1 MTDGTGTGTGTEAGT
16 GTARLRVPALVL
28 AAGGGSRLGGRPK
41 ALLRYRGRTLL
52 EHALAVAAEGG
63 CAGAVAVLG
72 AAAAEV
78 RAGVRD
84 GVDTGDCRLVD
95 NPDWRTG
102 MASSLRAGLAA
113 LPPGASAVLVLLVDT
128 PGVTAE
134 AVRRLLAAHAGRTDL
149 ASCAYAG
156 RRAHPVLIGA
166 AHFPFL
172 LATASGDAGAR
183 ALLASRPVT
192 LVDCTDAAVPDD
204 LDTPADLARW
214 GVEPPGGGPGRP

>member
-1 MTDGTGTGTGTEAGT
+1 MTDGTGTGGT
-16 GTARLRVPALVL
+16 GTDAGPSGAAGLRVPALVL

-78 RAGVRD
+78 RAGV
-84 GVDTGDCRLVD
+84 DTGSCRLVD
-95 NPDWRTG
+95 NPAWRTG

-156 RRAHPVLIGA
+156 LRAHPVLIGA

-183 ALLASRPVT
+183 ALLASRPVA

-204 LDTPADLARW
+204 LDTPADLVRW
-214 GVEPPGGGPGRP
+214 GVEPPGDGPRRL

>member
-1 MTDGTGTGTGTEAGT
+1 M
-16 GTARLRVPALVL
+16 PALVL

-41 ALLRYRGRTLL
+41 ALLPYRGRPLL
-52 EHALAVAAEGG
+52 EHVLAVAADGG
-63 CAGAVAVLG
+63 CDGAVAVLG
-72 AAAAEV
+72 AAAEEV
-78 RAGVRD
+78 RAGAE
-84 GVDTGDCRLVD
+84 TGDCRLVD

-102 MASSLRAGLAA
+102 MASSLLAGLAA

-134 AVRRLLAAHAGRTDL
+134 AVRRLRSAHTGRADLAA
-149 ASCAYAG
+149 CAYAG

-172 LATASGDAGAR
+172 RATATGDAGAR

-192 LVDCTDAAVPDD
+192 LVDCTGAGVPDD
-204 LDTPADLARW
+204 LDTPADLTRW
-214 GVEPPGGGPGRP
+214 GIA

>member
-1 MTDGTGTGTGTEAGT
+1 MTGGAADGATGGTTGGAAG
-16 GTARLRVPALVL
+16 GARGGAGLRVPALVL

-41 ALLRYRGRTLL
+41 ALLPYRGRPLL
-52 EHALAVAAEGG
+52 EHALAVAADGG
-63 CAGAVAVLG
+63 CDGAVAVLG

-78 RAGVRD
+78 RARAA
-84 GVDTGDCRLVD
+84 TGECRLVD

-102 MASSLRAGLAA
+102 LASSLLAGLAA
-113 LPPGASAVLVLLVDT
+113 LPPETTAVLVLLVDT

-134 AVRRLLAAHAGRTDL
+134 AVRRLRTAHAARTDL
-149 ASCAYAG
+149 AACAYAG

-172 LATASGDAGAR
+172 RTTATGDAGAR
-183 ALLASRPVT
+183 ALLASRPVA
-192 LVDCTDAAVPDD
+192 LVDCTGTGTPDD

-214 GVEPPGGGPGRP
+214 GIG

>member
-1 MTDGTGTGTGTEAGT
+1 MTDGTGGGAGGGTTGRAAGP
-16 GTARLRVPALVL
+16 RVPALVL

-41 ALLRYRGRTLL
+41 ALLRYRGRSLL

-63 CAGAVAVLG
+63 CDGAVAVLG

-78 RAGVRD
+78 RARA
-84 GVDTGDCRLVD
+84 DTGDCRLVD

-102 MASSLRAGLAA
+102 MASSLRTGLAA

-134 AVRRLLAAHAGRTDL
+134 AVRRLLAVHAGRTDL

-172 LATASGDAGAR
+172 LATASGDTGAR
-183 ALLASRPVT
+183 ALLASRPVR

-204 LDTPADLARW
+204 LDTPADLLRW
-214 GVEPPGGGPGRP
+214 GVEPPGSPPDPP